1 MKPTVQHAGLR
12 TLRQTPGAYPR
23 LDGQSRIPEHVRI
36 TARVLRHDVGAVFES
51 PRPEHLP
58 HLLLC
63 RFAMDA
69 LGGEMPRYV
78 RSAAPPRSEM

>member
-1 MKPTVQHAGLR
+1 
-12 TLRQTPGAYPR
+12 
-23 LDGQSRIPEHVRI
+23 VRI